1 MEIKD
6 LYKKILDTSNYQQN
20 ADKKIEE
27 SYKDGVQ
34 IIAKTIDMVNP
45 YEYSRGLDYE
55 MNMANNAV
63 GDWMEEDLT
72 TETIKK
78 ASKKVLKNL
87 TKDAQYYQKK
97 VAYQMEGDS
106 MYDIEVNKKSIEAL
120 KKTNGKIMKEG
131 KTSFLDEQTYT
142 MYADKYDTNEATPD
156 DIAEL
161 GRNRDAI
168 YEKYAKRYEVDI
180 NELKDRV
187 EARRL
192 EKEDVNEAMD
202 KTTKSAIADEIAQ
215 WREGNLSKEQLK
227 KSLMDLSDGEFQLDS
242 IKGFNNEMKSPAYS
256 SSSQKN
262 QYAQRGGTKLTK
274 QGKED
279 HKKTMSDFAK
289 KLVQQAKEKGIDIGE
304 TIEAPDAATA
314 LELQKKDP
322 KAYIKIAD
330 K

>member
-6 LYKKILDTSNYQQN
+6 LYKKILDTSNYQSN
-20 ADKKIEE
+20 KDEKIEE
-27 SYKDGVQ
+27 SYKDGVR

-55 MNMANNAV
+55 LNMANNAV

-72 TETIKK
+72 TENVKK

-161 GRNRDAI
+161 GRARDAI

-202 KTTKSAIADEIAQ
+202 KYTKTAIADEIAQ

-242 IKGFNNEMKSPAYS
+242 IKGFNNE
-256 SSSQKN
+256 
-262 QYAQRGGTKLTK
+262 
-274 QGKED
+274 
-279 HKKTMSDFAK
+279 
-289 KLVQQAKEKGIDIGE
+289 

>member
-1 MEIKD
+1 MELKD
-6 LYKKILDTSNYQQN
+6 LYKKLQDTSNYTVQT
-20 ADKKIEE
+20 DKKIDE

-45 YEYSRGLDYE
+45 YEYSRGLEIE

-63 GDWMEEDLT
+63 GDWMEEDLDT
-72 TETIKK
+72 NTIKK

-87 TKDAQYYQKK
+87 TKDAQYYQKM
-97 VAYQMEGDS
+97 VGYQMEGDS

-120 KKTNGKIMKEG
+120 KKTNGKIIKEE

-161 GRNRDAI
+161 GKNRDSI

-187 EARRL
+187 EALKL
-192 EKEDVNEAMD
+192 EKESVD
-202 KTTKSAIADEIAQ
+202 
-215 WREGNLSKEQLK
+215 
-227 KSLMDLSDGEFQLDS
+227 
-242 IKGFNNEMKSPAYS
+242 EMKSPAHP

-262 QYAQRGGTKLTK
+262 QYAQRGGTKLTQ

-279 HKKTMSDFAK
+279 NKKTMSDFAK
-289 KLVQQAKEKGIDIGE
+289 RIVQQAKEKGIDLGE

>member
-6 LYKKILDTSNYQQN
+6 LYKKILDTSTYQQT

-161 GRNRDAI
+161 GRARDAI

-242 IKGFNNEMKSPAYS
+242 IKGFNNE
-256 SSSQKN
+256 
-262 QYAQRGGTKLTK
+262 
-274 QGKED
+274 
-279 HKKTMSDFAK
+279 
-289 KLVQQAKEKGIDIGE
+289 
-304 TIEAPDAATA
+304 TIEAPDAETA